1 MTRLELNI
9 LGCGSATMTPR
20 HQPSCQVLNVRDNLM
35 MIDCGEGAQLSVRRM
50 KLKLM
55 RLNHIFISHLHGD
68 HCFGLPG
75 LVSTMALLNR
85 TNSLT
90 IHTFK
95 DGAELFSGM
104 LDFFCRERPFEVRF
118 NIIDTHKRIIW
129 EDDAMTVTTFPLV
142 HRVPAVGFRFQEK
155 PKLRHIIG
163 EEVQRLGVPH
173 YAMNALRQG
182 EDWITPEGT
191 IVPNDQLT
199 TAADPAISYAYCSD
213 TKFSRR
219 VIKNVEGVDWLYHE
233 ATYDESLRVKAHK
246 RYHSTA
252 LEAATVARDAGVKQL
267 IIGHFSKRYLDE
279 TPLLDEARSIFPATR
294 LANEGL
300 VVDLN
305 QLEVRS

>member
-1 MTRLELNI
+1 MT
-9 LGCGSATMTPR
+9 MR

-35 MIDCGEGAQLSVRRM
+35 MIDCGEGAQLGVRRT

-85 TNSLT
+85 SNSLT

-95 DGAELFSGM
+95 DGVDLFSRM
-104 LDFFCRERPFEVRF
+104 LDYFCRERPFEVRF
-118 NIIDTHKRIIW
+118 NVIDTHRRVIH
-129 EDDAMTVTTFPLV
+129 EDNAVTVTTFPLL
-142 HRVPAVGFRFQEK
+142 HRVPAVGFIIAEK

-163 EEVQRLGVPH
+163 EEAERLGIPH
-173 YAMNALRQG
+173 YAMNSIREGQ
-182 EDWITPEGT
+182 DWVSPEGLV
-191 IVPNDQLT
+191 IPNDQLT
-199 TAADPAISYAYCSD
+199 TPPDPAISYAYCSD

-233 ATYDESLRVKAHK
+233 ATYDDSLRIKAHK
-246 RYHSTA
+246 RYHSTS
-252 LEAATVARDAGVKQL
+252 LEAATVAREAGVKQL
-267 IIGHFSKRYLDE
+267 ILGHFSKRYLDD
-279 TPLLDEARSIFPATR
+279 TLLLHEAQTVFPATR

-300 VVDLN
+300 VIDLN
-305 QLEVRS
+305 ELGS

>member
-1 MTRLELNI
+1 
-9 LGCGSATMTPR
+9 MTPR

-35 MIDCGEGAQLSVRRM
+35 MIDCGEAAQLSVRRM

-95 DGAELFSGM
+95 DGAQLFGQM
-104 LDFFCRERPFEVRF
+104 LDYFCRERPFEVRF
-118 NIIDTHKRIIW
+118 NVIDTHKRIIW
-129 EDDAMTVTTFPLV
+129 EDDAMTVTSFPLV
-142 HRVPAVGFRFQEK
+142 HRVPAVGFLFREK

-163 EEVQRLGVPH
+163 EEVARLGVPH
-173 YAMNALRQG
+173 YAMNSLRQG
-182 EDWITPEGT
+182 QDWTSPEG
-191 IVPNDQLT
+191 IVIPNERLT
-199 TAADPAISYAYCSD
+199 TPADPAVSYAYCSD
-213 TKFSRR
+213 TKFSKR
-219 VIKNVEGVDWLYHE
+219 VIKQVEGVDWLYHE
-233 ATYDESLRVKAHK
+233 ATYDHSLRTKAHN

-252 LEAATVARDAGVKQL
+252 LEAATVARDAGVRQL

-279 TPLLDEARSIFPATR
+279 TPLLQEAQSVFPDTR
-294 LANEGL
+294 LANEGM
-300 VVDLN
+300 VIDLN
-305 QLEVRS
+305 LLKG

>member
-35 MIDCGEGAQLSVRRM
+35 MIDCGEGAQLAVRRM

-85 TNSLT
+85 TGSLT
-90 IHTFK
+90 IHTFE
-95 DGAELFSGM
+95 DGAKLFGQM
-104 LDFFCRERPFEVRF
+104 LDYFCRERPFEVRF
-118 NIIDTHKRIIW
+118 NIIDTHKRVIW

-142 HRVPAVGFRFQEK
+142 HRVPAVGFLFREK
-155 PKLRHIIG
+155 TKLRHIIG
-163 EEVQRLGVPH
+163 EKVKELGVPH

-182 EDWITPEGT
+182 EDWVSPDGIV
-191 IVPNDQLT
+191 VPNDKLT
-199 TAADPAISYAYCSD
+199 TAADAAISYAYCSD
-213 TKFSRR
+213 TKFSKR
-219 VIKNVEGVDWLYHE
+219 VIKCVEGVDWLYHE
-233 ATYDESLRVKAHK
+233 ATYDDSLRVKAHK

-252 LEAATVARDAGVKQL
+252 LEAATVAREAGVKQL
-267 IIGHFSKRYLDE
+267 ILGHFSKRYLDE
-279 TPLLDEARSIFPATR
+279 TPLLDEARAIFPNTR
-294 LANEGL
+294 LANEGM
-300 VVDLN
+300 VIDLN
-305 QLEVRS
+305 E

>member
-35 MIDCGEGAQLSVRRM
+35 MIDCGEGAQLAVRRM

-95 DGAELFSGM
+95 DGAELFGQM
-104 LDFFCRERPFEVRF
+104 LDYFCRERPFEVRF
-118 NIIDTHKRIIW
+118 NIIDTHKRIIH
-129 EDDAMTVTTFPLV
+129 EDDAMTVSTFPLV
-142 HRVPAVGFRFQEK
+142 HRVPAVGFVFREK

-163 EEVQRLGVPH
+163 EEIQRLNIPH
-173 YAMNALRQG
+173 YAMNSLRQG
-182 EDWITPEGT
+182 EDWIAPDGT
-191 IVPNDQLT
+191 VIPNDQLT
-199 TAADPAISYAYCSD
+199 TPADPAISYTSCSD
-213 TKFSRR
+213 TKFSKR
-219 VIKNVEGVDWLYHE
+219 VIKYVEGVDWLYHE
-233 ATYDESLRVKAHK
+233 ATYDESLRLKAHK

-279 TPLLDEARSIFPATR
+279 IPLLEEALSVFPNTR
-294 LANEGL
+294 LANEGQII
-300 VVDLN
+300 DLN
-305 QLEVRS
+305 QLEF

>member
-35 MIDCGEGAQLSVRRM
+35 MIDCGEGAQLAVRRM

-85 TNSLT
+85 SNSLT

-95 DGAELFSGM
+95 DGAELLGQM
-104 LDFFCRERPFEVRF
+104 LDYFCRERPFEVRF
-118 NIIDTHKRIIW
+118 NVIDTHKRLIW

-142 HRVPAVGFRFQEK
+142 HRVPAVGFLFREK
-155 PKLRHIIG
+155 PKLRHIIS
-163 EEVQRLGVPH
+163 EEVQRLRVPH
-173 YAMNALRQG
+173 YAMNGLRQG
-182 EDWITPEGT
+182 EDWVTPEG
-191 IVPNDQLT
+191 IIIPNDQLT
-199 TAADPAISYAYCSD
+199 TPADPAISYAYCSD
-213 TKFSRR
+213 TKFSKR

-233 ATYDESLRVKAHK
+233 ATYDDSLRIKAHK

-252 LEAATVARDAGVKQL
+252 LEAATVAHEAGVKQL

-279 TPLLDEARSIFPATR
+279 TPLLQEARTVFPSTR

-300 VVDLN
+300 VIDLN
-305 QLEVRS
+305 EV

>member
-35 MIDCGEGAQLSVRRM
+35 MIDCGEGAQLAVRRM

-85 TNSLT
+85 TGSLT
-90 IHTFK
+90 IHTFE
-95 DGAELFSGM
+95 DGAKLFGQM
-104 LDFFCRERPFEVRF
+104 LDYFCRERPFEVRF
-118 NIIDTHKRIIW
+118 NIIDTHKRVIW

-142 HRVPAVGFRFQEK
+142 HRVPAVGFLFKEK

-163 EEVQRLGVPH
+163 EKVKELGVPH

-182 EDWITPEGT
+182 EDWVSPDG
-191 IVPNDQLT
+191 IVVTNDQLT
-199 TAADPAISYAYCSD
+199 TAADDAISYAYCSD
-213 TKFSRR
+213 TKFSKR
-219 VIKNVEGVDWLYHE
+219 VIKYVEGVDWLYHE
-233 ATYDESLRVKAHK
+233 ATYDDSLRVKAHK

-252 LEAATVARDAGVKQL
+252 LEAATVAREAGVKQL
-267 IIGHFSKRYLDE
+267 ILGHFSKRYLDE
-279 TPLLDEARSIFPATR
+279 TPLLQEARAIFPNTR
-294 LANEGL
+294 LANEGM
-300 VVDLN
+300 VIDLN
-305 QLEVRS
+305 E

>member
-35 MIDCGEGAQLSVRRM
+35 MIDCGEGAQLAVRRM

-85 TNSLT
+85 TGSLT
-90 IHTFK
+90 IHTFE
-95 DGAELFSGM
+95 DGAKLFGQM
-104 LDFFCRERPFEVRF
+104 LDYFCRERPFEVRF
-118 NIIDTHKRIIW
+118 NIIDTHKRVIW

-142 HRVPAVGFRFQEK
+142 HRVPAVGFLFKEK

-163 EEVQRLGVPH
+163 EKVKELGVPH

-182 EDWITPEGT
+182 EDWVSPDGIV
-191 IVPNDQLT
+191 VPNDQLT
-199 TAADPAISYAYCSD
+199 TAADDAISYAYCSD
-213 TKFSRR
+213 TKFSKR
-219 VIKNVEGVDWLYHE
+219 VIKYVEGVDWLYHE
-233 ATYDESLRVKAHK
+233 ATYDDSLRVKAHK

-252 LEAATVARDAGVKQL
+252 LEAATVAREAGVKQL
-267 IIGHFSKRYLDE
+267 ILGHFSKRYLDE
-279 TPLLDEARSIFPATR
+279 TPLLQEARAIFSNTR
-294 LANEGL
+294 LANEGM
-300 VVDLN
+300 VIDLN
-305 QLEVRS
+305 E